1 MPIADFVNDLKN
13 KAEKRF
19 EEFQID
25 EIDTI
30 SSIKDDAYLEK
41 PTWVGG
47 DHKFVCLFIDLDKS
61 SKISFKKHAV
71 TMAKIYDYFTQTL
84 VDVFNH

>member
-1 MPIADFVNDLKN
+1 MPIKDFITELKE

-19 EEFQID
+19 EEFKIV

-30 SSIKDDAYLEK
+30 SSITEDAYLEK

-47 DHKFVCLFIDLDKS
+47 DAKYVCLFIDLDKS
-61 SKISFKKHAV
+61 SKIS
-71 TMAKIYDYFTQTL
+71 L
-84 VDVFNH
+84 